1 MHHFMPF
8 NRALLC
14 ALITPILLSVASTT
28 FAQANQQGSLPIS
41 RPRFIKAFV
50 VDDRLSALRRNA
62 EVKSPVIHRLRIG
75 RPVFIF
81 ASKTSGP
88 DRPKFYRV
96 AVSRRTRGW
105 IHEAALAVPGRAGED
120 ERFMKLIQ
128 NTSDGIDRIAL
139 CRLFL
144 EHFNRS
150 ALAPRALLAIG
161 EEADRAA
168 ATLTRYA
175 RKRLKELDE
184 KDGNASL
191 RDYYLNDS
199 GLDRYSKLQVAFDF
213 KDSTAEYSYDGKAY
227 REIIRR
233 FPDSKEARIARAR
246 LGRTGSTEIEQPNGS
261 NE

>member
-1 MHHFMPF
+1 MPF

-14 ALITPILLSVASTT
+14 ALIAPLLLSAASTAL
-28 FAQANQQGSLPIS
+28 AQQS
-41 RPRFIKAFV
+41 RPRFTKAFV
-50 VDDRLSALRRNA
+50 VDDRLSALRHNA
-62 EVKSPVIHRLRIG
+62 DVKSPVIHRLRIG

-81 ASKTSGP
+81 ASKTDGSNPAG
-88 DRPKFYRV
+88 FYRV

-105 IHEAALAVPGRAGED
+105 IHAAALAVVGRAGED
-120 ERFMKLIQ
+120 DRFMKLIQ
-128 NTSDGIDRIAL
+128 NTGDGIDRIML

-161 EEADRAA
+161 EEADQAA
-168 ATLTRYA
+168 AALTRYA

-184 KDGNASL
+184 KNGNASL
-191 RDYYLNDS
+191 RDYYLNDP

-213 KDSTAEYSYDGKAY
+213 KDSTAEYSYDGKSY

-233 FPDSKEARIARAR
+233 FPDSKEAQIARAR
-246 LGRTGSTEIEQPNGS
+246 LDRAGGRLARQK
-261 NE
+261 

>member
-1 MHHFMPF
+1 MHHLMPF

-14 ALITPILLSVASTT
+14 ALIAPILLSVASTA
-28 FAQANQQGSLPIS
+28 FAQANQQGS
-41 RPRFIKAFV
+41 FTKAFV

-62 EVKSPVIHRLRIG
+62 DVKSPVIHRLRIG

-88 DRPKFYRV
+88 DRSRFYRV

-105 IHEAALAVPGRAGED
+105 IHEAAIAVPGRVGED

-128 NTSDGIDRIAL
+128 NTSDGIDRISL

-168 ATLTRYA
+168 VTLTRYA

-184 KDGNASL
+184 KNGNASL

-213 KDSTAEYSYDGKAY
+213 KDSTAAYSYDGKTY

-233 FPDSKEARIARAR
+233 FPDSKEAQIARAR
-246 LGRTGSTEIEQPNGS
+246 LDRTGSTEIEQPDGND
-261 NE
+261 E

>member
-1 MHHFMPF
+1 MHRFMPF

-14 ALITPILLSVASTT
+14 ALIAPILLSAASTA
-28 FAQANQQGSLPIS
+28 FAQHS
-41 RPRFIKAFV
+41 RPRFTKAFV
-50 VDDRLSALRRNA
+50 VDDRLSALRHNA
-62 EVKSPVIHRLRIG
+62 DAKSPVIHRLRIG

-81 ASKTSGP
+81 ASKANDANQSG
-88 DRPKFYRV
+88 FYRV

-105 IHEAALAVPGRAGED
+105 IHAAALAVPGRAGED
-120 ERFMKLIQ
+120 DRFMKLIQ
-128 NTSDGIDRIAL
+128 NTGDGVDRIAL

-161 EEADRAA
+161 EEADLAA
-168 ATLTRYA
+168 AALTRYA

-184 KDGNASL
+184 KNGNASL
-191 RDYYLNDS
+191 RDYYLNDP

-213 KDSTAEYSYDGKAY
+213 KDSTAGYSYDGKSY

-233 FPDSKEARIARAR
+233 FPDSKEAQIARAR
-246 LGRTGSTEIEQPNGS
+246 LDRAGQRLARQK
-261 NE
+261 

>member
-1 MHHFMPF
+1 MHHLMPF

-14 ALITPILLSVASTT
+14 ALIAPFLLSVASTT
-28 FAQANQQGSLPIS
+28 FAQANQQGSLPK
-41 RPRFIKAFV
+41 FTKAFV

-62 EVKSPVIHRLRIG
+62 DVKSPVIHRLRIG

-81 ASKTSGP
+81 ASKTSGF
-88 DRPKFYRV
+88 DQSRFYRV

-105 IHEAALAVPGRAGED
+105 IHEAAVAVPGRAGED
-120 ERFMKLIQ
+120 QRFMKLIQ
-128 NTSDGIDRIAL
+128 NTGDGIDRITL

-184 KDGNASL
+184 KNGNASI
-191 RDYYLNDS
+191 RDYYLNDA

-233 FPDSKEARIARAR
+233 FPDSKEAQIARAR
-246 LGRTGSTEIEQPNGS
+246 LDRTGSTEIERPDGND
-261 NE
+261 EL